1 MLTILWVFKLVC
13 LTLASFQL
21 GVLTI
26 LSNCVSLLPVF
37 NLVCWLFCQNG
48 FHFCQFLTCRVDY
61 SAGCVAAS
69 GMPHAVFTYLMFVRK
84 LRITKH
90 WGGNQPIASN
100 RFGRKLDQKQMKNW
114 KLVQKQD
121 VKTDQKLGTG
131 PKKDAK
137 GDCFQTKAV
146 LLSINMPLCVSSQL
160 HSMYTGTYD
169 FPSQLIPYS

>member
-61 SAGCVAAS
+61 SAGCVANS

-90 WGGNQPIASN
+90 WGGNQPIASQH
-100 RFGRKLDQKQMKNW
+100 FGRKLD
-114 KLVQKQD
+114 QKQD
-121 VKTDQKLGTG
+121 VKTDQKPETG
-131 PKKDAK
+131 PKKRCKNRSLSDK
-137 GDCFQTKAV
+137 G
-146 LLSINMPLCVSSQL
+146 CVAE
-160 HSMYTGTYD
+160 H
-169 FPSQLIPYS
+169 